1 MNIRRLSKIIP
12 ALTMMAILGFS
23 CRSGEKVQMRKIL
36 HQRNLVERIMQENP
50 DFHVLEFRFHS
61 TDLNLPS
68 QEITS
73 TLDINMLWL
82 GGDGT
87 GAIKTVWSI
96 TLPNDSICASFIPS
110 PYNPWPVTSD
120 GIELQLLSRGDRDY
134 KLKSIQQFNWTPAGG
149 LKAVPNPEGVEI
161 LQISNKAFRLFFSA
175 DTTDSTRG
183 WKLDIQG
190 HTSYPKELTYV
201 QTLYFVQAPNDS
213 LLTPTTILNIG
224 HEMRCYK

>member
-1 MNIRRLSKIIP
+1 MNIRRLSRIIP
-12 ALTMMAILGFS
+12 ALTMMAFLGFS

-68 QEITS
+68 RE
-73 TLDINMLWL
+73 LENKLGINMYWV
-82 GGDGT
+82 GGND
-87 GAIKTVWSI
+87 AINTVWSI
-96 TLPNDSICASFIPS
+96 TLPNDTICASFIPS
-110 PYNPWPVTSD
+110 PYNPWPVTSE

-134 KLKSIQQFNWTPAGG
+134 RLKSIQEFNWTPADG
-149 LKAVPNPEGVEI
+149 LKVVPNPEGVEI

-190 HTSYPKELTYV
+190 HTSYPKELTHE